1 MQSFKNKNIVITG
14 AASGIGRSLSNEFA
28 KEGAQLILCDLDTE
42 SLESHACELR
52 ENNTEVS
59 SYYADVSNYDSMKEF
74 SDKVLKD
81 HNHIDVLI
89 NNAGVNL
96 MDRFINGDLKDFKWV
111 MDINFWGTVYGVNL
125 FLENLLSRD
134 EAHIVNISS
143 ILGLMS
149 LPGQAAYNS
158 SKAAIK
164 GFTEALKMELT
175 DTSVNVTCIHPGGV
189 KTNIAGL
196 VEGASKGEGLGNKFL
211 GHIRETQTI
220 IHVVRCF
227 EDNEVTHVNEIVD
240 PISDVEIIEMELI
253 LSDIETLEKTKE
265 KIVRKAKSGDKD
277 LLKDLSRIEDILT
290 ILKKGDALFSSSIPI
305 AGASSI
311 TFWCLLCNEQSLSP
325 RCNTFPVLS
334 ANT

>member
-96 MDRFINGDLKDFKWV
+96 MDRFINGDLNDFKWV

-189 KTNIAGL
+189 KTNIAIKAKTGTTI
-196 VEGASKGEGLGNKFL
+196 SKN
-211 GHIRETQTI
+211 
-220 IHVVRCF
+220 
-227 EDNEVTHVNEIVD
+227 
-240 PISDVEIIEMELI
+240 
-253 LSDIETLEKTKE
+253 TKE
-265 KIVRKAKSGDKD
+265 KLISDFDKLSYTTSKSAAQQIVKGIKTNKRRVMIGIDAKIAD
-277 LLKDLSRIEDILT
+277 LLVRV
-290 ILKKGDALFSSSIPI
+290 
-305 AGASSI
+305 
-311 TFWCLLCNEQSLSP
+311 
-325 RCNTFPVLS
+325 FPNNYEKIMGLEKRYKRYKNS
-334 ANT
+334 K